1 MLSYKHALRTPH
13 ACIKAC
19 VFYVGIGINVCVA
32 ATICYWLLTPYL
44 VHWSN
49 QAGKNTI
56 PPCHSGNADKLRQFV
71 ESHISEEETPWHSL
85 YFNCSR
91 SFCLQVAAAWRTVM
105 ILKSTSQYKQ
115 LLGNKS
121 YGQGYGILEPC
132 IVPLSKNPYWYSLKF
147 LAIQMGYI
155 VVASPV
161 ARHRYGI

>member
-1 MLSYKHALRTPH
+1 MSVLAMSALLRQS
-13 ACIKAC
+13 A
-19 VFYVGIGINVCVA
+19 IG
-32 ATICYWLLTPYL
+32 YL
-44 VHWSN
+44 HHTWYIG
-49 QAGKNTI
+49 QTRRGKNTI
-56 PPCHSGNADKLRQFV
+56 PPCHSGNAEKLHQFV
-71 ESHISEEETPWHSL
+71 EVTSAKKKHHGTACFI
-85 YFNCSR
+85 CSW
-91 SFCLQVAAAWRTVM
+91 SFCLKVAAAWRTVM

-121 YGQGYGILEPC
+121 CGQGNGILEPC